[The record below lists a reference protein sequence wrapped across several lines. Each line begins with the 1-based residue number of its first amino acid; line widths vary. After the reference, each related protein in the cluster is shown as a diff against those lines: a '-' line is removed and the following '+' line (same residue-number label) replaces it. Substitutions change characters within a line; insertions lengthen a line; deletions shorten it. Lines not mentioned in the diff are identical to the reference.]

1 MSERMQCSDL
11 SAGDRIGFKGPAS
24 TAWLAP
30 RVPAL
35 PSQPN
40 RLVVIAPDIVVG
52 RLSAS
57 EYTIVSIAGAP
68 CSLVERLRT
77 AWHAELPAD
86 CYMVPRLHSQ
96 ALFRLEG
103 ERTFDLLAKMSPVD
117 FRGKAFPEGAIAQT
131 TCAKVVVQLYCLT
144 RTNRPGVLV
153 AVDSTLATH
162 LAECMA
168 DAMAEYS

>member
-1 MSERMQCSDL
+1 MQFSDL

-24 TAWLAP
+24 TGWLAP
-30 RVPAL
+30 RVAGL
-35 PSQPN
+35 PPHPN
-40 RLVVIAPDIVVG
+40 RFLAIAPDLVIG

-57 EYTIVSIAGAP
+57 EYTIVSLAGAP
-68 CSLVERLRT
+68 CALVERLRT
-77 AWHAELPAD
+77 EWQAETPAG
-86 CYMVPRLHSQ
+86 CHVVPRFHSQ